1 MFAMPNKQSVY
12 DKKRPKARLAGF
24 YRQIC

>member
-1 MFAMPNKQSVY
+1 MPNEQSVY

-24 YRQIC
+24 YRHIC

>member
-1 MFAMPNKQSVY
+1 MPNKQSVY